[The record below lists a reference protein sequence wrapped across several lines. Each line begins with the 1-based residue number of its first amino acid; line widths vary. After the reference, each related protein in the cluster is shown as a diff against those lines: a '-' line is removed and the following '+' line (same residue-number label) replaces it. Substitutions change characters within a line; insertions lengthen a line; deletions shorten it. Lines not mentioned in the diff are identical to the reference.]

1 MERIVSKD
9 NGKIRMYGK
18 LASSRKYRQEQR
30 AFVIEGEK
38 LLQEALRCGVKIQ
51 ALFVSESYLAQ
62 KAPFWPGEMERICY
76 LVSEGAQQRLAQSQ
90 SPQGI
95 YAVCSMLD
103 NPVNPDTMKE
113 KGLLLGLWDLQDP
126 GNVGTMIRAA
136 DAMGFDGVVLSR
148 ECCDLYSLKT
158 LRAAM
163 GSLFRMPV
171 LVTDMAA
178 FLQRYRGELVSFAAV
193 LGEAEPLHRVS
204 FPPKSMVVI
213 GNEGNGLSPAQA
225 ACCDRRVTI
234 PMPGQAE
241 SLNAAMAAA
250 ILMWEMARQ
259 GL

>member
-9 NGKIRMYGK
+9 NSKIRDYCK
-18 LASSRKYRQEQR
+18 LASSRKHRQER
-30 AFVIEGEK
+30 GAFVIEGEK
-38 LLQEALRCGVKIQ
+38 LLEEAIRCRVEIQ
-51 ALFVSESYLAQ
+51 TLFVSESWMERRT
-62 KAPFWPGEMERICY
+62 PFWPAELERACC
-76 LVSEGAQQRLAQSQ
+76 LVAGPAEQRLAQSQ

-136 DAMGFDGVVLSR
+136 DAMGFDGVVLSQG
-148 ECCDLYSLKT
+148 CCDLYNLKT

-171 LVTDMAA
+171 LKAEMGS
-178 FLQRYRGELVSFAAV
+178 FLEQYRGNIVSFAAV
-193 LGEAEPLHRVS
+193 VGEAEPLNQVS
-204 FPPKSMVVI
+204 FPKRSMVVI
-213 GNEGNGLSPAQA
+213 GNEGNGLSLAQA

-234 PMPGQAE
+234 PMPGRAE
-241 SLNAAMAAA
+241 SLNAAMAAT

-259 GL
+259 QL